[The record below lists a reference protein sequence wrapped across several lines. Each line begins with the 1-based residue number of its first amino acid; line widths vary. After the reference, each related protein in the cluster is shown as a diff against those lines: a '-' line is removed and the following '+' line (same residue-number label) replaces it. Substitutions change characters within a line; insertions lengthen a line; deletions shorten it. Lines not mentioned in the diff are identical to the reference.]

1 MLNNDP
7 STLFHHPCPSTDNQS
22 GGDNQFNPMGFGN
35 NTGSGMGLM
44 GMPQMRQQQGGC
56 VLIVSNLEE
65 TRVTPDVLFT
75 LFGVYGDVLRVK
87 ILFAKKDTAL
97 IQVGGGDDRI
107 QLLLLMLLLLLL

>member
-1 MLNNDP
+1 M
-7 STLFHHPCPSTDNQS
+7 S
-22 GGDNQFNPMGFGN
+22 GLGNPAE
-35 NTGSGMGLM
+35 GMGLM
-44 GMPQMRQQQGGC
+44 GMPGGMQRGGC

-97 IQVGGGDDRI
+97 IQVAKSI
-107 QLLLLMLLLLLL
+107 QL